1 MTKEESIERKN
12 KILLGLE
19 KAYLKMIEF
28 KKEKNTEIIIM
39 KDKKIVRIKP

>member
-1 MTKEESIERKN
+1 MTTEESIERKN
-12 KILLGLE
+12 KILIGLE

-28 KKEKNTEIIIM
+28 KKQKNSEIVIM